1 MDPLTDYLGGFG
13 EDPGYLDFAAFGP
26 LSSAVVAES
35 AAQTEALRRGRY
47 GMLSRLEGN
56 ADRLRTAAA
65 AITGFRP
72 DQIAFQ
78 PNTTQGL
85 TQAVYGV
92 TGGLL
97 VSPAEYP
104 SLPIAAVRASE
115 TLHATAP
122 IWLDTD
128 RGRVT
133 PGGIRDQLTSTT
145 TAVAVSLVDART
157 GYVADIEGIRQVIG
171 DRLLIVDAIQG
182 LGAVDV
188 PWTAADVLA
197 CGGQKWLR
205 AGYGCAFLAVSD
217 RAANRLTPVLSGV
230 GGVEGDAAWDAVPE
244 PLPGAAGMQLDQPD
258 EVASARL
265 AAALEELA
273 TAGTQA
279 VAARIAEHTARVIAL
294 ADESGFAVVSP
305 RQEAERAG
313 IVVLDP
319 TPEQLTPL
327 TAALFNH
334 GVSAT
339 VRQNRVRLSP
349 HAGTTEETFGM
360 LKAALRAAATAARP
374 VR

>member
-1 MDPLTDYLGGFG
+1 
-13 EDPGYLDFAAFGP
+13 
-26 LSSAVVAES
+26 
-35 AAQTEALRRGRY
+35 
-47 GMLSRLEGN
+47 
-56 ADRLRTAAA
+56 
-65 AITGFRP
+65 
-72 DQIAFQ
+72 
-78 PNTTQGL
+78 
-85 TQAVYGV
+85 
-92 TGGLL
+92 
-97 VSPAEYP
+97 
-104 SLPIAAVRASE
+104 
-115 TLHATAP
+115 
-122 IWLDTD
+122 
-128 RGRVT
+128 
-133 PGGIRDQLTSTT
+133 
-145 TAVAVSLVDART
+145 
-157 GYVADIEGIRQVIG
+157 
-171 DRLLIVDAIQG
+171 
-182 LGAVDV
+182 
-188 PWTAADVLA
+188 VLA

-258 EVASARL
+258 EVAAARL

-273 TAGTQA
+273 TAGTQE